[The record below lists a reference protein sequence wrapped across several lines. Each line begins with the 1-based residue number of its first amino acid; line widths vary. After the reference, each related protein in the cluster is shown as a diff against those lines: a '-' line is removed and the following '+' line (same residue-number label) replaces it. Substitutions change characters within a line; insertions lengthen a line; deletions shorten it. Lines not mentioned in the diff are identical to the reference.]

1 VLYGGVSA
9 ADMSVQL
16 MAEPAVDSEVDLP
29 ERAGGPVEEL
39 LRKLGISPG
48 PGPVPGAA
56 AD

>member
-1 VLYGGVSA
+1 MLYGGISA
-9 ADMSVQL
+9 ADMSLQL

-48 PGPVPGAA
+48 AGASPGGE
-56 AD
+56 